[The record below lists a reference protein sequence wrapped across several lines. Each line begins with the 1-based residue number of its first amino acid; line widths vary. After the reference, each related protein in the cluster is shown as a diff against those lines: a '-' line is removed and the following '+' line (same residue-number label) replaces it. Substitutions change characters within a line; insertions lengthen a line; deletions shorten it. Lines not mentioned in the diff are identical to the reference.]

1 MILKVS
7 QIMSKDISIVDV
19 STSVADVAKI
29 MKEQNIGSVPV
40 CKNGKIV
47 GIITDRDIV
56 LREISVGKNTNVSK
70 AQEVMTTEVS
80 TVSPETDIHEAAKIM
95 AVKQIRRL
103 PVIEN
108 GNLVGMLA
116 LGDIAVTNNLVDNA
130 GVVLEDISENPHT
143 IY

>member
-40 CKNGKIV
+40 CKNGKVV

-56 LREISVGKNTNVSK
+56 LREISVGKNTNISK